1 MKSVI
6 VVGAGIWGTSLA
18 LRLAESGWRVTLV
31 EQYQPGHL
39 RQASAGE
46 TRLLRASHGTD
57 DWYARLARRAREL
70 WRDLGERVGEELY
83 AETGMLWFAR
93 RAQGWERASASVLER
108 LDIPHELWDPARAAA
123 LFPDFRGDD
132 LEFVLWEP
140 QAGVVRARRA
150 TQVTARLA
158 RAAGVTVV
166 RGRAEP
172 YGAGFREAAEPYGA
186 EEREVTEP
194 YGAGVLEPYN
204 VVYPRGTEQY
214 GMVFQGWRERRGR
227 SRGPAVRV
235 GEEVLRADRV
245 VWACGAWLP
254 RLFPGVADLQV
265 TKQDT
270 AHFAVAPGWDTP
282 AWVDYDGSVYGHG
295 DLDGLGM
302 KVTSDAEGEP
312 YDPET
317 GDRRISPSSEEASRA
332 YLRRRFPSLAQAPVL
347 FSQVCQYTLT
357 PDGEWVIAQ
366 PEDGVWLLGGDS
378 GHGFKH
384 APALAEYVAEI
395 LDGAREPEPR
405 FGLHPRVPVRGLR
418 TSGRTDRA
426 DR

>member
-57 DWYARLARRAREL
+57 DWYARMARRAREL

-108 LDIPHELWDPARAAA
+108 LDIPHEIWDPARAAA

-158 RAAGVTVV
+158 RAAGVTLV

-172 YGAGFREAAEPYGA
+172 YGAG
-186 EEREVTEP
+186 
-194 YGAGVLEPYN
+194 VLEPYD
-204 VVYPRGTEQY
+204 VVVPRGTEAY
-214 GMVFQGWRERRGR
+214 GMAFQGWAEPSG
-227 SRGPAVRV
+227 GPAVRV
-235 GEEVLRADRV
+235 GDEVLRADRV

-254 RLFPGVADLQV
+254 RLFPGMADLQV

-282 AWVDYDGSVYGHG
+282 AWVDYDASVYGHG

-302 KVTSDAEGEP
+302 KVTSDIEGEP

-357 PDGEWVIAQ
+357 LDGEWVIAQ

>member
-1 MKSVI
+1 MKSAI

-46 TRLLRASHGTD
+46 TRLLRASHGGD
-57 DWYARLARRAREL
+57 DWYARMARRAREL
-70 WRDLGERVGEELY
+70 WRELGERIGEELY
-83 AETGMLWFAR
+83 TETGMLWFAR

-123 LFPDFRGDD
+123 AFPDFRGDD
-132 LEFVLWEP
+132 LEFALWEP

-172 YGAGFREAAEPYGA
+172 YTETPEEVARPYDMTFPG
-186 EEREVTEP
+186 
-194 YGAGVLEPYN
+194 
-204 VVYPRGTEQY
+204 GTERH
-214 GMVFQGWRERRGR
+214 GLAFQGWRERDGAG
-227 SRGPAVRV
+227 RGPAVRV
-235 GEEVLRADRV
+235 GDEVLRADRV

-254 RLFPGVADLQV
+254 RLFPGVAELQV

-270 AHFAVAPGWDTP
+270 AHFAVAPGWDDTP
-282 AWVDYDGSVYGHG
+282 AWVDYEGSVYGHG
-295 DLDGLGM
+295 DIDGLGM

-332 YLRRRFPSLAQAPVL
+332 YLRRRFPSLAGAPLL

-366 PEDGVWLLGGDS
+366 AADGVWLLGGDS

-384 APALAEYVAEI
+384 APALAEYVAGL
-395 LDGAREPEPR
+395 LDGEREPEPR
-405 FGLHPRVPVRGLR
+405 FGLHHRVPTRGLR
-418 TSGRTDRA
+418 TSGRTDLA